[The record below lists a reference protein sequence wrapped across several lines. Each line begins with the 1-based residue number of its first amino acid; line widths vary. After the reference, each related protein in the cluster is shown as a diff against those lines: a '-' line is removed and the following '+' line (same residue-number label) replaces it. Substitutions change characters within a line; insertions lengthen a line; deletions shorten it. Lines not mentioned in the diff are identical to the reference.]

1 MKNEYKQRQPMK
13 AYLARCHPPFTGL
26 LSHRHFCTM
35 IFQPTETH
43 GSGHVILHEMPC
55 IHKQPAQ
62 ARRPL
67 HRYRNRVSH
76 TCYILPSLKGH
87 LWETDLENANTTALY
102 SQQIFNKP
110 IDD

>member
-76 TCYILPSLKGH
+76 TCYILPSLKRN
-87 LWETDLENANTTALY
+87 LW
-102 SQQIFNKP
+102 
-110 IDD
+110 